1 MFPNMEQ
8 KSKLCL
14 LHVTYIDDPQEN
26 DVINQNPVP
35 FGKSNNSKYLEKLPE
50 FRDFK
55 LSDEIT

>member
-14 LHVTYIDDPQEN
+14 LHVTDIDGLQEN
-26 DVINQNPVP
+26 DVVNQNPVS

-50 FRDFK
+50 FRDFR